1 MLAFIIGLDCS
12 KIGVDKVLNKK
23 QLYKVNRVNL
33 YDLESGDKF
42 DLSLYETIKLK
53 DKIIGTKRLEMIE
66 SNYSH
71 DYIWDSVYLSSDFER
86 FVVLVDNKEPEL
98 CGVYANLKVTVD
110 GVDSYIGNGIVGAS
124 AFRDGVT
131 PKLLDAIYDTKN
143 DMFDLYF
150 NSYSA
155 ITKKRRHFLL
165 SYGIDDRLVDYI
177 IDYHDYSATPYYY
190 YSLNGCL
197 EYRNSSKSNKSLIVP
212 DGFWYVK
219 LPFDL
224 KNSSIQDILFNRS
237 VRIIEFKNTYTDVV
251 DNVTFHLHNKT
262 NINIIKRLILDCL
275 NDYITKHTDYSSDS
289 DKERAKKILE
299 LCETVR
305 VNNNKDKINSDKE
318 YLISE
323 AYKAGVKIKLY

>member
-1 MLAFIIGLDCS
+1 
-12 KIGVDKVLNKK
+12 
-23 QLYKVNRVNL
+23 
-33 YDLESGDKF
+33 
-42 DLSLYETIKLK
+42 
-53 DKIIGTKRLEMIE
+53 MIE
-66 SNYSH
+66 R
-71 DYIWDSVYLSSDFER
+71 DYPYDSVWDNIYLSNKYER
-86 FVVLVDNKEPEL
+86 LVVLSDDKEL
-98 CGVYANLKVTVD
+98 GIYGLYANFKVTVD
-110 GVDSYIGNGIVGAS
+110 GEDNYIGNGIVGAS

-150 NSYSA
+150 NSYSV
-155 ITKKRRHFLL
+155 ITKKHRHSFL
-165 SYGIDDRLVDYI
+165 SYGIDDRLLDYI

-190 YSLNGCL
+190 NLNGCL
-197 EYRNSSKSNKSLIVP
+197 EYRNSSKSNNSLIVP

-224 KNSSIQDILFNRS
+224 KNSSIQDIVFNRS

-275 NDYITKHTDYSSDS
+275 NDYITKRTDYSSDS
-289 DKERAKKILE
+289 DKERANKILE

-305 VNNNKDKINSDKE
+305 VSSNKGKINGDKE